1 MKKHWTFRLYINIDN
16 DHRLCHYFDRRPFG
30 HDQGHW
36 RKEQKMCPFFHKCF
50 LWRIID
56 FFCLYTKI
64 TYDLMF
70 VMILTQSH
78 IIKFKVFGKHIKLP
92 GLYLFKQDTLDV
104 LTLHKDYLRPECVSW
119 IWLGSVLQ
127 VQGRC

>member
-1 MKKHWTFRLYINIDN
+1 
-16 DHRLCHYFDRRPFG
+16 
-30 HDQGHW
+30 
-36 RKEQKMCPFFHKCF
+36 
-50 LWRIID
+50 
-56 FFCLYTKI
+56 
-64 TYDLMF
+64 MF